1 VPEQNGLV
9 RSCLVIVIIGG
20 LISFLVGLGSASA
33 IEEAAYLGRPL
44 IEALEHLRQQG
55 LNLIFSTAVVTEE
68 LTVSVEP
75 ASTDPRGILEEILAP
90 LGLEAKDG
98 SGGSILIV
106 RSPGTPAV
114 GIVRGRVV
122 SAARGTPVVGASV
135 GLPGTGAHAATRPDG
150 TFEIPGIPAGECVV
164 TVAAPGYVERTFG
177 PFSVS
182 PGAPRELLVTLEALP
197 TYVEEIVVTPS
208 RHSLVWEE
216 HSARLSV
223 QSEDAILAPALGGDV
238 SRVIE
243 LLPGVAAPDN
253 SAAFNVRGAEARDV
267 SLVLDGLELY
277 DPFHLQFFQSPFSLV
292 DSKIVDTIDFLG
304 GGFTAEFGDRHG
316 GFVELST
323 ALPEGPH
330 HTAIEIGTINS
341 RVSYATP
348 MSNGSL
354 LVSAR
359 AWYPEALL
367 ETTELGEDGLDPRFA
382 DAYVKFSSAVSPR
395 TVLSIHGLLATD
407 RLEFRESDG
416 NETVEAAD
424 RSGYLWLSALRS
436 WSPSVFSETVLS
448 AGHLQRSREGLS
460 EPEDEVIGVDDQRT
474 VNFLGLKHDMT
485 WQVGDSQLIRS
496 GLQIRP
502 LQADYR
508 YSLGPAGDP
517 AATTFTR
524 LDPSGTSFGLYAAH
538 RAALSDRFATEL
550 GLRWDGQTYADDDQL
565 SPRLNALWRA
575 GERTELRVGLGRFFQ
590 SQRIHELRLED
601 GETDF
606 LPAEQSRRAELTLQ
620 HRSRGGLRFRLDAYY
635 GTVSQVQ
642 PRSEN
647 LFNPIE
653 LFPET
658 EADRVLVAPDQVRL
672 RGAELLLRADP
683 SRPFYW
689 WVSYAWSSAE
699 DVIDGDGVPRS
710 WDQTH
715 AAKVLAAFRRGDR
728 WSLSLSGAVHT
739 GWPTTP
745 VSAEITTLPSGATE
759 ITPILG
765 PRNSDRFPTY
775 ARLDVKASRSFPL
788 SNGRLRLDLEVVN
801 LTDRKN
807 ICCID
812 DFLYEP
818 RPDGTVDV
826 EPELSYWL
834 GITPSFSVLWE
845 F

>member
-1 VPEQNGLV
+1 
-9 RSCLVIVIIGG
+9 
-20 LISFLVGLGSASA
+20 
-33 IEEAAYLGRPL
+33 
-44 IEALEHLRQQG
+44 
-55 LNLIFSTAVVTEE
+55 VVTED
-68 LTVSVEP
+68 LTVTVEP
-75 ASTDPRGILEEILAP
+75 ASSDPRGLLEEILAP
-90 LGLEAKDG
+90 LGLEARDG
-98 SGGSILIV
+98 SGGSILII
-106 RSPGTPAV
+106 RSSRAPTA

-122 SAARGTPVVGASV
+122 SAARGGPVVGASV
-135 GLPGTGAHAATRPDG
+135 GVSGTGARAITRPDG
-150 TFEIPGIPAGECVV
+150 TFEIAGIPPGECVV
-164 TVAAPGYVERTFG
+164 IVAATGYVERTLG
-177 PFSVS
+177 PFTVS
-182 PGAPRELLVTLEALP
+182 PGASRELLVTLEALP

-216 HSARLSV
+216 HSSRLSV
-223 QSEDAILAPALGGDV
+223 ASEDAVLAPTLGGDV

-253 SAAFNVRGAEARDV
+253 SAAFNVRGAESRDV

-330 HTAIEIGTINS
+330 HTAIETGTTNS

-348 MSNGSL
+348 VSNGSL

-367 ETTELGEDGLDPRFA
+367 DTTELGEDGLDPRFA
-382 DAYVKFSSAVSPR
+382 DAYVKLSSAVSPR
-395 TVLSIHGLLATD
+395 TVLSLHGLLATD
-407 RLEFRESDG
+407 RLEFRESGG
-416 NETVEAAD
+416 NETVEAGD
-424 RSGYLWLSALRS
+424 RSGYVWLSALRS
-436 WSPSVFSETVLS
+436 WTPSVFSETILS
-448 AGHLQRSREGLS
+448 AGRLERSREGLS
-460 EPEDEVIGVDDQRT
+460 EPEDEVIGVDDRRT
-474 VNFLGLKHDMT
+474 VDFLGLKQDAT
-485 WQVGDSQLIRS
+485 WQVSEAHLLRS

-502 LQADYR
+502 LRADYR
-508 YSLGPAGDP
+508 YSIGPPGDP

-524 LDPSGTSFGLYAAH
+524 LDRSGTSVGLYAAH

-550 GLRWDGQTYADDDQL
+550 GVRWDGQTYADDDQL

-575 GERTELRVGLGRFFQ
+575 GERTELRIGLGRFFQ

-606 LPAEQSRRAELTLQ
+606 LPAERSRRAELTLQ
-620 HRSRGGLRFRLDAYY
+620 HRSRRGLRFRLDAYY
-635 GTVSQVQ
+635 GTVSEVQ
-642 PRSEN
+642 PRFEN

-658 EADRVLVAPDQVRL
+658 EADRVLVAPDRVRL

-689 WVSYAWSSAE
+689 WVSYAWSKAE

-715 AAKVLAAFRRGDR
+715 AAKVLAAFRRDDR
-728 WSLSLSGAVHT
+728 WSLSLSGSAHT

-745 VSAEITTLPSGATE
+745 VSAEITTPPGGGTE

-765 PRNSDRFPTY
+765 ARNSDRFPTY
-775 ARLDVKASRSFPL
+775 LRLDVKASRTFPL
-788 SNGRLRLDLEVVN
+788 PDGRLRLDLEVVN
-801 LTDRKN
+801 LTDRRN

-812 DFLYEP
+812 DFLFET
-818 RPDGTVDV
+818 RPDGTIDV

-834 GITPSFSVLWE
+834 GITPTFSILWE